1 MHKIYMLILIGIPVI
16 LISFISMS
24 VFFYSP
30 KNMDHVVRLESPKTQ
45 SLGNSSISKKKFSQ
59 NLVQKDLTYYNSEQ
73 MKFPNST
80 KYVTTSA
87 DVSKLI
93 ESGIAAMES
102 KKLETAL
109 FYFNHAINLAPR
121 RENALYQRAQTLFQ
135 LERLPEALNDINKII
150 NLNPKN
156 ATFYTLRGQIFTAN
170 QNYYLAISD
179 YSKSIE
185 LNPVD
190 PMLYLHRG
198 RLFSLKNHSRNALF
212 DYSLAIHL
220 DPNSAIAFYQR
231 AKLLENLNETTMAEH
246 DFEKARS
253 LKLETK

>member
-1 MHKIYMLILIGIPVI
+1 MHKIYMLILIGIPAI
-16 LISFISMS
+16 LISIISMS
-24 VFFYSP
+24 SLLYST
-30 KNMDHVVRLESPKTQ
+30 KNMDHVIRSEIPTIKSF
-45 SLGNSSISKKKFSQ
+45 GNNPVSNKKSSQELFEK
-59 NLVQKDLTYYNSEQ
+59 NLAHYNSEQ
-73 MKFPNST
+73 IKYPNTS
-80 KYVTTSA
+80 KYVTSSA
-87 DVSKLI
+87 DVSKLVKLGNAALK
-93 ESGIAAMES
+93 SG
-102 KKLETAL
+102 KTETAL
-109 FYFNHAINLAPR
+109 FYFNRAINLAPR

-220 DPNSAIAFYQR
+220 DPNLAIAFYQR
-231 AKLLENLNETTMAEH
+231 AKLLENLNEITLAEH